1 MYATIA
7 QTRNNMKHNENVVF
21 AFFKAFG
28 IPRPMV
34 EHKFHP
40 HRKWKFDYCWV
51 LFYCN
56 LPVVRVALEVEG
68 GVWRGG
74 RHTSGAG
81 FMKDMEKYNA
91 AALLG
96 WRVLRCTPEDLL
108 KTKTAEMIK
117 EALGL
122 E

>member
-1 MYATIA
+1 
-7 QTRNNMKHNENVVF
+7 
-21 AFFKAFG
+21 
-28 IPRPMV
+28 
-34 EHKFHP
+34 
-40 HRKWKFDYCWV
+40 
-51 LFYCN
+51 
-56 LPVVRVALEVEG
+56 
-68 GVWRGG
+68 
-74 RHTSGAG
+74 
-81 FMKDMEKYNA
+81 MKDMEKYNA